1 MEENVINQGVK
12 TSESGIKIK
21 KSTVPGVTLVEYT
34 ENIPEGCSFPD
45 ILRRPISLTL
55 QEGKNANF
63 KADVQ
68 GNPKPSVVW
77 SFKEKHLTNDN
88 HYKIYQDTV
97 TKEHILQVTQL
108 TIDDAGSYKCVFSNE
123 YGEARCVTNLNII
136 EVGFKKKMK
145 RPGATRE
152 NLPDPTAFRKMLKKC
167 AQPVKKQDNVP
178 DEKVWELLMNA
189 DKKDYER
196 ICLQYGIT
204 DFRGMLK
211 KLKQMKIEREE
222 KRAAYVKYF
231 GNLKHTETKADGS
244 ANFGF
249 DMELKNPNLNIFL
262 YKDEEM
268 IPYSMSEEGK
278 HHLKHVGKRY
288 NFCIKDLHP
297 EDIGMYKITVEDASV
312 FATEIDISHIPVAF
326 KQLLQGCKCNETED
340 AVFGCTI
347 SVPIP
352 VEWLHKNMT
361 LEDSD
366 KYQIIVSPDGL
377 THRLIVKDVHLG
389 DSGVYTIIAGARS
402 SSARL
407 TVGKNLDAT
416 SHHSRS
422 EKNSLDINLKQ
433 DLYDLKKDGT
443 KGITDRLSRNKDITK
458 DGLKEGNNLSEAD
471 RTRFHRRGLQDST
484 GDGLYGNDLSDMG
497 KYDRMGKDSSAIGRD
512 GLGRMDEDGL
522 DTLRGQ
528 GKHNM
533 HQLHRM
539 GKDGKGSLAG
549 MNEEEMGI
557 GGKGRQDG
565 IERYGGDRLGGIGA
579 DGMDIWDAMGKSG
592 KGQLVGEGKGRI
604 DNLDEIGKD
613 ATGNLGGVEKHG
625 KVQLGGMGLEI
636 TDSLDGMGKKGQDS
650 LYGMGNEG
658 KWGWDGKEKDR
669 KDSMYGM
676 VKEGY
681 SGWGGMGKEGKGS
694 LHAMEKEGKGTGG
707 KGRCD
712 GLGKGGMAGLDGM
725 GKGGMG
731 RSDGMG
737 KGGMGGSDGMG
748 KGGMGGLDGMEKGGM
763 AGLDGMGKG
772 GMAGLDGMGKGGM
785 GGSDGIG
792 KGGMGGSDGMGKG
805 GMGGSDGMGKG
816 GMGGSDGMGKGGMA
830 GLDGM
835 GKGGMAGLD
844 GMGKGGMGGLDGMG
858 KGGMGGL
865 DGMGKGGMGR
875 SDGMGKGGM
884 GGSDGMGKGGMGG
897 LGGMGKGGMGGLGG
911 MGKGGMAG
919 LDGMGIGGMAG
930 LDGMGKGGMG
940 GSDGM
945 GKGGMRGLDGM
956 GKGGISGSDGMGKGG
971 MAGLGGMGKGGMGG
985 LDGMGKVGMAGLDGM
1000 GKAGMGGL
1008 DGMGKGGMGGLDG
1021 LGKGGMGG
1029 LDRMG
1034 KGGMAG
1040 LDGMG
1045 KGGMGGLDGMGK
1057 GGMGGLDG
1065 MGKGGMGGL
1074 DGMGKGGMAELD
1086 GMGKGGMGGLDGMGK
1101 GGMGGLDGMGKGG
1114 MGGSDGMGKGGM
1126 GGLDGMGKG
1135 GMGGLDGMGKGG
1147 MGGLDGMGKGGMGGL
1162 DGMGKGG
1169 MGGLDGMGKGGMEGL
1184 DGMGKG
1190 GMGGLVG
1197 MGKGGM
1203 GGLDGMGK
1211 GGMEGLDGMGKG
1223 GMGGLDGM
1231 GKGGMGGLDGMGK
1244 GGMGGL
1250 DGMGKGGMGG
1260 LDGMGKG
1267 GMEGLDGMGKGG
1279 MGGLDGMGKGGMGGL
1294 DGMGKGGMG
1303 GLDGMG
1309 KGGMG
1314 GLDGMGKGGME
1325 GLDGMGKG
1333 GMGGLDGMGKGGMGG
1348 LDGMGKGGMG
1358 GLDGMGKG
1366 GMGGL
1371 NGMGKGG
1378 MGGLDGMGKG
1388 GMGGLDGMGKGGMG
1402 GLNGMGKGG
1411 MGGLDGM
1418 GKGGMGGLD
1427 GMGKGGMGGL
1437 DGMGKGGM
1445 GGLDGM
1451 GKGGMGRLDGMG
1463 KGSMGG
1469 LDGMG
1474 KGGMGGLDGMGKG
1487 GMGKSDGMGKG
1498 GMGGSDGMGKGG
1510 MGGLDGMGK
1519 GGMGGL
1525 GGIGGFDGRGTAG
1538 KGRLEET
1545 GKYGKD
1551 TWDGMGKDTK
1561 GRVDARSFGEKDKWN
1576 EIEESDLRVL
1586 EGMGKDGKSRLVGV
1600 GKDGNN
1606 SLVGISK
1613 DQLDGSGTT
1622 DMKGLS
1628 SKSRLN
1634 TFGSNQDKSGL
1645 EGYSG
1650 SAFAGIGA
1658 KDQGGFEAINALS
1671 MAGALSNMS
1680 GSAGDVNDGR
1690 TSSASNKRGL
1700 LRDDQMS
1707 IQDESMDE
1715 SKQGLLASDLSQSQ
1729 QSSHARRR
1737 HRRLSESELKS
1748 KEGAHYFKS
1757 GLSDISAKKGEA
1769 AELCCVTMNE
1779 EAQGSWSKDGK
1790 KITSG
1795 NGKIIMKEGAIQ
1807 KLTFAHIQ
1815 EEDSGIYTFEA
1826 DGGRTEASLFVEDP
1840 PEFDQD
1846 VLDQLGMKPILV
1858 KAGQTA
1864 AVKVPFKGKLPMKVS
1879 WYKDGDELFSDN
1891 RIKIDNAGN
1900 FTRLSIFNCNRKDS
1914 GILTAKLKN
1923 ESGIAN
1929 TNNISLCVIDK
1940 PLPPQGPVEVLESSE
1955 HCISFKWKPP
1965 KDDGGKPITNYIIE
1979 RQLVG
1984 RNTWIKVGETDASK
1998 TTFSVTKVEPGK
2010 NYIFK
2015 VWAVNSEG
2023 GSEALLSD
2031 TITAGRRDVPG
2042 PVATP
2047 KILDANSKSI
2057 TLSWTPP
2064 KKIGS
2069 SSLIG
2074 YLIEKRKEGSNAW
2087 TVVTDHPI
2095 TEKKWTVTDVVE
2107 GLKYE
2112 FRVIAV
2118 NSSGLGEP
2126 SCETE
2131 AVFARE
2137 PIRPPGTVRDLRMTD
2152 STYSTI
2158 SLAWTPPTYQANERA
2173 TGYIVEMKSSGSPAW
2188 TRCNPV
2194 PIALNSYTVKNL
2206 KPMGSYFLR
2215 VRAVNDGGM
2224 GDPVELENDVLAMPP
2239 PVAPKFK
2246 LDESFKSFMIIKE
2259 GNSFRVQLPFQ
2270 ASPPPKIIWLKDG
2283 LPLRKQATVTNTNDG
2298 TQLFI
2303 PACQRSDSGI
2313 YSITLK
2319 NPFGQDSFSF
2329 EIRATAIPKPPGL
2342 LTLKEN
2348 VLNTVTVSWEPSR
2361 DEPLDDHLH
2370 YVVKK
2375 RDSSQQ
2381 TWHTIGDNIFNNK
2394 FTVINVI
2401 PGRKY
2406 YFRVLAKNDLGYS
2419 EPSDTVEPW
2428 GITKQKDSFTL
2439 KFPDYK
2445 GVNNISAPEFT
2456 VKLKTHTAPSG
2467 SDVCMSCAVK
2477 GYPPPNVTWLK
2488 DNISIRN
2495 NANFWLT
2502 NVCGVCSLCIFAASP
2517 KQSGVYMAFA
2527 ENTAGR
2533 AACSTRLNIR
2543 E

>member
-1 MEENVINQGVK
+1 MEKKVINQGVK

-77 SFKEKHLTNDN
+77 SFKEKHLTSDN

-108 TIDDAGSYKCVFSNE
+108 TIDDAGSYKCIFSNE
-123 YGEARCVTNLNII
+123 YGEARCVTNLNVI

-167 AQPVKKQDNVP
+167 AQPVKKQDNVL

-222 KRAAYVKYF
+222 KRAVYVKYF

-288 NFCIKDLHP
+288 NFCIKDLQP

-352 VEWLHKNMT
+352 VEWLYKNMT

-366 KYQIIVSPDGL
+366 KYQIIESPDGL

-422 EKNSLDINLKQ
+422 EKNSLDINLKE
-433 DLYDLKKDGT
+433 DLDDLKKDGT

-484 GDGLYGNDLSDMG
+484 GDGLYGDDLSDMG

-528 GKHNM
+528 GKDNM

-539 GKDGKGSLAG
+539 GKDGKGSLVG

-557 GGKGRQDG
+557 GGEGRQDG

-579 DGMDIWDAMGKSG
+579 DGMDIWDVMGKSG

-613 ATGNLGGVEKHG
+613 ATGNLGGVGNHG

-658 KWGWDGKEKDR
+658 KWGWDGKEKDG

-676 VKEGY
+676 VKEGN

-694 LHAMEKEGKGTGG
+694 LHAMENEGKGTGG

-712 GLGKGGMAGLDGM
+712 GLGKDGMDGLDGMGKGGMAGLDGM

-748 KGGMGGLDGMEKGGM
+748 KGGMGGLDGMGKGGMGGLDGMEKGGM
-763 AGLDGMGKG
+763 ARLDGMGKG

-785 GGSDGIG
+785 GGSDG
-792 KGGMGGSDGMGKG
+792 
-805 GMGGSDGMGKG
+805 
-816 GMGGSDGMGKGGMA
+816 
-830 GLDGM
+830 
-835 GKGGMAGLD
+835 
-844 GMGKGGMGGLDGMG
+844 MGKGGMGGLDGMG
-858 KGGMGGL
+858 KGGM
-865 DGMGKGGMGR
+865 
-875 SDGMGKGGM
+875 
-884 GGSDGMGKGGMGG
+884 
-897 LGGMGKGGMGGLGG
+897 
-911 MGKGGMAG
+911 
-919 LDGMGIGGMAG
+919 
-930 LDGMGKGGMG
+930 
-940 GSDGM
+940 
-945 GKGGMRGLDGM
+945 
-956 GKGGISGSDGMGKGG
+956 SGSD
-971 MAGLGGMGKGGMGG
+971 GMGKGGMGG

-1021 LGKGGMGG
+1021 MGKGSMGGLDGMGKGGMGGLDGMGKGGMGG

-1045 KGGMGGLDGMGK
+1045 KGGMGGLNGMGK

-1074 DGMGKGGMAELD
+1074 DGMGKGDMGGLH
-1086 GMGKGGMGGLDGMGK
+1086 GMGKGGMGGL
-1101 GGMGGLDGMGKGG
+1101 
-1114 MGGSDGMGKGGM
+1114 DGMGKGGM

-1169 MGGLDGMGKGGMEGL
+1169 MGGLDGMGKGGM
-1184 DGMGKG
+1184 
-1190 GMGGLVG
+1190 
-1197 MGKGGM
+1197 

-1211 GGMEGLDGMGKG
+1211 GGMAGLDGMGKG

-1267 GMEGLDGMGKGG
+1267 GM
-1279 MGGLDGMGKGGMGGL
+1279 GGLDGMGKGGMGGL

-1303 GLDGMG
+1303 GL
-1309 KGGMG
+1309 GGM
-1314 GLDGMGKGGME
+1314 
-1325 GLDGMGKG
+1325 
-1333 GMGGLDGMGKGGMGG
+1333 
-1348 LDGMGKGGMG
+1348 
-1358 GLDGMGKG
+1358 
-1366 GMGGL
+1366 
-1371 NGMGKGG
+1371 
-1378 MGGLDGMGKG
+1378 
-1388 GMGGLDGMGKGGMG
+1388 
-1402 GLNGMGKGG
+1402 
-1411 MGGLDGM
+1411 
-1418 GKGGMGGLD
+1418 
-1427 GMGKGGMGGL
+1427 
-1437 DGMGKGGM
+1437 
-1445 GGLDGM
+1445 
-1451 GKGGMGRLDGMG
+1451 
-1463 KGSMGG
+1463 
-1469 LDGMG
+1469 
-1474 KGGMGGLDGMGKG
+1474 
-1487 GMGKSDGMGKG
+1487 
-1498 GMGGSDGMGKGG
+1498 
-1510 MGGLDGMGK
+1510 
-1519 GGMGGL
+1519 
-1525 GGIGGFDGRGTAG
+1525 GGFDGRGTAG

-1545 GKYGKD
+1545 GKNGKD
-1551 TWDGMGKDTK
+1551 TWDGMGKDMK

-1576 EIEESDLRVL
+1576 EMEESDLRVS

-1650 SAFAGIGA
+1650 TAFAGIGA
-1658 KDQGGFEAINALS
+1658 KDQSGFEAINALS

-1715 SKQGLLASDLSQSQ
+1715 SKQDLLASDLSQSQ

-1769 AELCCVTMNE
+1769 AELCCVTKNE
-1779 EAQGSWSKDGK
+1779 EAQGSWFKDGK
-1790 KITSG
+1790 KITSE

-1846 VLDQLGMKPILV
+1846 VLDQLGMQPILV

-1864 AVKVPFKGKLPMKVS
+1864 TVKVPFKGKLPMKVS

-1914 GILTAKLKN
+1914 GTLTAKLKN

-1955 HCISFKWKPP
+1955 HSISFKWKPP

-1984 RNTWIKVGETDASK
+1984 RNTWTKVGEMDASK

-2010 NYIFK
+2010 NYKFK

-2023 GSEALLSD
+2023 VSEALLSD

-2042 PVATP
+2042 AVATP

-2064 KKIGS
+2064 KIIGS

-2074 YLIEKRKEGSNAW
+2074 YLIEKRKEGSNLW

-2131 AVFARE
+2131 AVVARE

-2158 SLAWTPPTYQANERA
+2158 SLAWTPPTYQANEGA
-2173 TGYIVEMKSSGSPAW
+2173 TGYIVDMKSSGSPAW

-2224 GDPVELENDVLAMPP
+2224 GEPVELENDVLAMPP

-2375 RDSSQQ
+2375 RDSSRQ

-2406 YFRVLAKNDLGYS
+2406 HFRVLAKNDLGYS

-2495 NANFWLT
+2495 NANFWST

-2533 AACSTRLNIR
+2533 AACLTRLNIR